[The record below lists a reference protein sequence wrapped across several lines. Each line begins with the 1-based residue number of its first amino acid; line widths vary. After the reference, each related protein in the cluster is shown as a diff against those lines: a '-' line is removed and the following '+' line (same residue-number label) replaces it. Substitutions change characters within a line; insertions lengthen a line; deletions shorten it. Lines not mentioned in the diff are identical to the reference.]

1 MIIGGFVYAMP
12 GTVYTIPGTV
22 YRQLLSIIA
31 KLIFSAFD
39 KNAEEDFTHR
49 NERDF
54 SIDYLKISVVWY
66 YSNLNQQKISFVA
79 VKIVFP
85 RFSQ

>member
-1 MIIGGFVYAMP
+1 MKFVANLNLKGHQFFLTHP
-12 GTVYTIPGTV
+12 V

-66 YSNLNQQKISFVA
+66 E
-79 VKIVFP
+79 
-85 RFSQ
+85 FS

>member
-1 MIIGGFVYAMP
+1 MQSRGCKC
-12 GTVYTIPGTV
+12 
-22 YRQLLSIIA
+22 

-79 VKIVFP
+79 PGNLK
-85 RFSQ
+85 